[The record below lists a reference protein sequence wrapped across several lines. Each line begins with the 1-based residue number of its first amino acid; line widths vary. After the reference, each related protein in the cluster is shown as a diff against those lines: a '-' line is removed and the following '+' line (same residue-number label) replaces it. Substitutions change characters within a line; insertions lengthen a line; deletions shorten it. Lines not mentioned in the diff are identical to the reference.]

1 MNQEKIVNSVHS
13 LLYLCIYLNL
23 LFFSRKIHD
32 KICRESEV
40 ERSLLYHGAIGVA
53 DLGQLCPLILRQ
65 AAGGQPERSQILKI
79 RASKF

>member
-1 MNQEKIVNSVHS
+1 M
-13 LLYLCIYLNL
+13 YLFKFI
-23 LFFSRKIHD
+23 FSGKIHD

-65 AAGGQPERSQILKI
+65 AAGGQPERSQIFEI